1 MSNDQELRA
10 KGQAYLVQSVH
21 DATPIRHTLFA
32 YSGLLLELP
41 VVLVPDDIGV
51 CENWPVLEFEPA
63 SRLFNTNTTR
73 GLACDIDN
81 VSVVHAPGCIYAAAS
96 GNVRSPEG
104 PAAQFPS
111 SEIQIPNSEFAQ
123 HSNSDLQLIVLGIA
137 QDGGYP
143 QAGCQKKCCKA
154 AWLDPTRKR
163 WVSSVA
169 VVDRTSGQRW
179 VFDCSPDFRDQL
191 ALLDKIAPVQDS
203 PGISGILLTHAH
215 IGHYTGLMHLGRE
228 AMGTKGIPVYAM
240 PRMRAF
246 LTENGP
252 WSQLVKLDN
261 IHLKPLVDGKTIKL
275 SPRLAVTPFM
285 VPHRDEFS
293 ETVGFKIQ
301 SNQKTVAYL
310 PDIDKWSRWNQ
321 SIEQLIENVEIAY
334 LDGTFFS
341 DGELPGRNMSLIP
354 HPFVQESIN

>member
-1 MSNDQELRA
+1 ML
-10 KGQAYLVQSVH
+10 
-21 DATPIRHTLFA
+21 P
-32 YSGLLLELP
+32 SGL
-41 VVLVPDDIGV
+41 
-51 CENWPVLEFEPA
+51 
-63 SRLFNTNTTR
+63 
-73 GLACDIDN
+73 
-81 VSVVHAPGCIYAAAS
+81 
-96 GNVRSPEG
+96 VRSD
-104 PAAQFPS
+104 AQ
-111 SEIQIPNSEFAQ
+111 A
-123 HSNSDLQLIVLGIA
+123 LGIL
-137 QDGGYP
+137 GS
-143 QAGCQKKCCKA
+143 GCRPYEWTA
-154 AWLDPTRKR
+154 LGVRLR
-163 WVSSVA
+163 RIFEISY
-169 VVDRTSGQRW
+169 
-179 VFDCSPDFRDQL
+179 

-215 IGHYTGLMHLGRE
+215 VGHYTGLMHLGRE
-228 AMGTKGIPVYAM
+228 AMGTKDIPVYAM

-261 IHLKPLVDGKTIKL
+261 IHLMPLEDGKAIKL
-275 SPRLAVTPFM
+275 SPRLTVTPFM

-321 SIEQLIENVEIAY
+321 SIEQLIENVDIAY

-354 HPFVQESIN
+354 HPFVQESINRFAALDERLRKRVRFIHLNHTNPALRSDGPAARQIRRAGLNLAVQGEIVDLQ